1 MKKNLDKI
9 RNLLKNTKDVQHIG
23 IGNIGGKV
31 IVGIFWLYMATVL
44 GTENYGHVSYL
55 IALGSME

>member
-1 MKKNLDKI
+1 MKLDWNKI
-9 RNLLKNTKDVQHIG
+9 RNLLLKTKDLQYIA